1 MAFLVCGG
9 EAVAIAFPG
18 SDRRMLVCEEC
29 IGEMIGLDSALSKDD
44 TAFKVLPYS
53 KRRRSCH
60 RKRGYGRTHG
70 ADSTI

>member
-18 SDRRMLVCEEC
+18 SSQRMLVCEEC
-29 IGEMIGLDSALSKDD
+29 IGEMKRLDSALVKDD
-44 TAFKVLPYS
+44 TEFKVLPFS
-53 KRRRSCH
+53 KRRRSCA
-60 RKRGYGRTHG
+60 RQRGYGRTHG